1 LAFEVRLER
10 RGQTATLTIDNP
22 PVNALHPD
30 VARAL
35 EAQLEQIGADEDIR
49 AVVLTGA
56 GSHFMG
62 GGDIAYF
69 RTLTRAS
76 AERYVLGIQR
86 MQHAIGL
93 LPQPVIAAVNGPAA
107 GGGLALALAADLRLC
122 SRTARVN
129 AAFVRIGL
137 SGCDM
142 GVSYLLP
149 RLVGPTLA
157 FEMMLTGRLI
167 DPQEALERGLVLRVV
182 PDGSVVDAALEVART
197 ICANTPLGVR
207 MTKQTMWANL
217 EAPSLPNAIE
227 LENRTQVLCLRT
239 EGFQQAVAAFLQRRS
254 AASRG

>member
-1 LAFEVRLER
+1 MS
-10 RGQTATLTIDNP
+10 GQLVEELDS
-22 PVNALHPD
+22 ALGSIAGD
-30 VARAL
+30 ASCRVA
-35 EAQLEQIGADEDIR
+35 I
-49 AVVLTGA
+49 LTGA
-56 GSHFMG
+56 GRGFCAGHDLG
-62 GGDIAYF
+62 ELQDLAG
-69 RTLTRAS
+69 AS
-76 AERYVLGIQR
+76 DDELLADQERFADLVMRIR
-86 MQHAIGL
+86 S

-122 SRTARVN
+122 SSTARFN

-182 PDGSVVDAALEVART
+182 PDGTVVAAALEVART